1 MKPRKPAVLAAAAMI
16 LLILSGACAN
26 KPFLVVHYQLP
37 PPADTLMNKRV
48 SMVIRD
54 IRENKA
60 LLSESARKSLPEFND
75 TYSLVV
81 VKSDGSGNL
90 LGIYEVE
97 ALIAEAFE
105 RRLNSLGLQV
115 EPSTDKSEYELE
127 IKLNKFKLDLTGRNW
142 VVSMNYQANLSK
154 SSRVLAMETVD
165 GSAQRLKVMGTGD
178 AEKLL
183 GGLLTDM
190 VNRLDLER
198 LFQQA
203 QR

>member
-1 MKPRKPAVLAAAAMI
+1 MKPRKPAVLAAAAMT
-16 LLILSGACAN
+16 LLTLTGACAN
-26 KPFLVVHYQLP
+26 KPFLIVHYQLP
-37 PPADTLMNKRV
+37 APADTPMNKRV
-48 SMVIRD
+48 SLMIRD

-60 LLSESARKSLPEFND
+60 FLSESARKSLPEFND

-81 VKSDGSGNL
+81 VKADGSGNL

-97 ALIAEAFE
+97 ALIAETFE

-115 EPSTDKSEYELE
+115 GPSADQSEYELE
-127 IKLNKFKLDLTGRNW
+127 IKLSKFNLDLTGRNW
-142 VVSMNYQANLSK
+142 VVTMNYQANLSK
-154 SSRVLAMETVD
+154 NSRVLAVESVD
-165 GSAQRLKVMGTGD
+165 GSAQRLKMMGAGD

-183 GGLLTDM
+183 GELLTDM